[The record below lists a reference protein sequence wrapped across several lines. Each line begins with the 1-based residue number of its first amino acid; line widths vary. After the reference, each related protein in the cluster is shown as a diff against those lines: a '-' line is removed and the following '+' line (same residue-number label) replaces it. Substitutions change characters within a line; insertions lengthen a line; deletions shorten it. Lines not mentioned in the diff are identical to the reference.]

1 MEQQDNSSKIIILN
15 FKENNYQFSTEVIKP
30 LNTFY
35 SEVCQYLQINP
46 NNFNLFYNT
55 QKLSTELNKNL
66 TLSQIIK
73 PNEEPYFQIIAKKQ
87 KNKAPTKLKLKLKY
101 DTLELNGKRST
112 TTRKKALPNFLTIS
126 TKDNNLYLKNN
137 RYNKNYTNNNNNI
150 YNNNDGNCGVIISQI
165 PSVQDIETILLNFNN
180 NQNNNIKLK
189 TNNNFDKK
197 EGVLTVLSNDSVRI
211 DFQDEMILNEF
222 ISFVSFMKYENS
234 YYKKII
240 IQKDNSKIKYN
251 KGNLS
256 YSHKNILGMLK
267 NFNRK
272 YDYNNNTKMMQNEY
286 NNNRRIKINDVIRAL
301 KENEL
306 NNDCYHG
313 LSLNRNG
320 EDEIVTDYYKQQ
332 NFLRNSSPYISE
344 EEKRILEEKE
354 NRKHFFVQ
362 HKNFI
367 TSVGKYSMK
376 PNFIPNYVGMTPS
389 ENPNNHEFRNVD
401 KKKWIT
407 NKGFNV

>member
-1 MEQQDNSSKIIILN
+1 MEQENTSIIITLN

-30 LNTFY
+30 LITFY
-35 SEVCQYLQINP
+35 SEVCEYLQINP
-46 NNFNLFYNT
+46 KNFNLLYNN
-55 QKLSTELNKNL
+55 QKLSTDINKNI
-66 TLSQIIK
+66 TLSEIIK
-73 PNEEPYFQIIAKKQ
+73 SNENPYFQITAKKP
-87 KNKAPTKLKLKLKY
+87 KNKTPSKLKLKLKY
-101 DTLELNGKRST
+101 DTIERNGIISK
-112 TTRKKALPNFLTIS
+112 TTRKKKSPNFLTIS
-126 TKDNNLYLKNN
+126 TKDNNLHLKNN
-137 RYNKNYTNNNNNI
+137 RYNNNNI
-150 YNNNDGNCGVIISQI
+150 NNFNNINNNIDGSCGVIISQI
-165 PSVQDIETILLNFNN
+165 PSVQDVENILANFNN
-180 NQNNNIKLK
+180 NQSNNNMRLK

-197 EGVLTVLSNDSVRI
+197 EGILTVLSNNSVRI

-222 ISFVSFMKYENS
+222 ISYISFMKYENN
-234 YYKKII
+234 YYRNMN
-240 IQKDNSKIKYN
+240 IQKDISKIKN
-251 KGNLS
+251 NMRNLS
-256 YSHKNILGMLK
+256 YSHKNVRGFLN
-267 NFNRK
+267 NFNKK
-272 YDYNNNTKMMQNEY
+272 YDYNNTKMLQNERY
-286 NNNRRIKINDVIRAL
+286 NKNININEVIKAL
-301 KENEL
+301 KQNEL

-313 LSLNRNG
+313 LSLKRDG

-354 NRKHFFVQ
+354 SRKHFFDQ

-389 ENPNNHEFRNVD
+389 ENPNDHVFRNVD